1 MIISFIAK
9 ELGNSGYLST
19 ECVAWYIQS
28 PVDGYKVLV
37 LGLNERKLV
46 IVRIK
51 ERKGG
56 RT

>member
-1 MIISFIAK
+1 VIISFIAK
-9 ELGNSGYLST
+9 ELGNSGHLST

-28 PVDGYKVLV
+28 PVDGYKVL
-37 LGLNERKLV
+37 GLNERKLV
-46 IVRIK
+46 IFRIK